1 MPWSRDGLPSAM
13 RRFRSCAAA
22 LLATILVAAASS
34 GKAVDF
40 DTIKTAA
47 AREGT
52 LTVWHNTP
60 KQETMDALVAL
71 FDQRFGMDIKIA
83 RVPVSGAQMSAR
95 LMTEKRGGR
104 FTVDV
109 FIADDRHL
117 PFLVENGLVEKTDWV
132 GLFAGAGKLD
142 PVLLKSAA
150 DHLIPDYVGYGL
162 EFRHDIYGIVYNTK
176 LVAAPE
182 VPKRWEELADAKWS
196 RKLAIDAG
204 LSPLARLVPVI
215 GRDAVLDLA
224 QKIVA
229 NRPVYADGQPS
240 AAKKVVSGETPLG
253 ALSLSLGL
261 EERGKGAPVDLAFPE
276 PQALISQL
284 IVSVAKEA
292 PHPNLARLW
301 AAWLAS
307 EGMNS
312 APMIA
317 EGDLRAWPGAP
328 GPFGAYFASH
338 HLQVRRAG
346 SIAELEDANRIRK
359 DLDAVVGAGR

>member
-1 MPWSRDGLPSAM
+1 MGWTGA
-13 RRFRSCAAA
+13 
-22 LLATILVAAASS
+22 VAAAVLASVVLAS
-34 GKAVDF
+34 PGRGATADF
-40 DTIKTAA
+40 ERVKAA
-47 AREGT
+47 ASGEAT

-60 KQETMDALVAL
+60 KQETTDALIAL
-71 FDQRFGMDIKIA
+71 FDQRFGMHITVA

-95 LMTEKRGGR
+95 LMTEKRGGKP
-104 FTVDV
+104 TVDV

-117 PFLVENGLVEKTDWV
+117 PFLVENGLIERTDWA
-132 GLFAGAGKLD
+132 GLFAGPIDAA
-142 PVLLKSAA
+142 LLRSAA
-150 DHLIPDYVGYGL
+150 GNLIPDYVGYGL
-162 EFRHDIYGIVYNTK
+162 EFRHDIYGIVYNTH
-176 LVAAPE
+176 LVAEAE
-182 VPKRWEELADAKWS
+182 VPRRWEDLADARWN

-215 GRDAVLDLA
+215 GRDGVIALA
-224 QKIVA
+224 KKIVA

-261 EERGKGAPVDLAFPE
+261 EEGGKGAPVAIAFPE
-276 PQALISQL
+276 PQGLISQL
-284 IVSVAKEA
+284 VIYVAKAA

-307 EGMNS
+307 EAMNS
-312 APMIA
+312 APVLA
-317 EGDLRAWPGAP
+317 EGDLRAWPGSP

-338 HLQVRRAG
+338 KLEVRRAA

-359 DLDAVVGAGR
+359 DLDAVVSAGR